1 MMKRAT
7 LLTALLVAAAPV
19 AAAAEDDGVSLGLI
33 GGYADW
39 EASTG
44 RTDLEEGGESFGM
57 VGRITTSLVEGAF
70 VGVQASWTL
79 LEGAAWQ
86 WQGRVGEACA
96 SLEGEIDWN
105 ADALALIGMRLDWAN
120 VYAGAGLAL
129 ARGSMS
135 GSMEVCGRA
144 LAVRESGA
152 HTGYKLAAGLELPI
166 GERIGALLQVDHA
179 DYGDDMYGHVPIS
192 LTATGL
198 RLGVIYRF

>member
-44 RTDLEEGGESFGM
+44 RTDLEEGGESFGI
-57 VGRITTSLVEGAF
+57 VGRITTSLDESAF
-70 VGVQASWTL
+70 VGVQASWTF
-79 LEGAAWQ
+79 LEGAAWH
-86 WQGRVGEACA
+86 WQGRVGDGCA

-105 ADALALIGMRLDWAN
+105 ADALVLIGIRQDWADI
-120 VYAGAGLAL
+120 YAGAGVAL
-129 ARGSMS
+129 ARGTMS

-144 LAVRESGA
+144 LPVGESGS

-166 GERIGALLQVDHA
+166 GERVGALLQIDHA
-179 DYGDDMYGHVPIS
+179 DYGDDMYGNIPIS

-198 RLGVIYRF
+198 RLGAIYRF